1 MEKYRLNILLVEDDE
16 DDHLIV
22 RNLLSQIEGW
32 AFDLEWARTYD
43 AALEA
48 LARRAYD
55 VCLVDYRLN
64 GHSGLDLLRWV
75 SMKGKAEASG
85 GGCHP
90 PMILLTGYGNP
101 KLDLAAMKAG
111 AADYLIKG
119 QIDATMLERSIR
131 YAVERARNLRMLQE
145 AQRHLIQSEKMVS
158 LGHLSAGI
166 AHEIKNPLGFVMS
179 NLGTLA
185 EYVGAFKRLLKA
197 YETLAEAARAGDAA
211 AVRKTLD
218 RVEEVR
224 CEEDLPYIAEEVDHL
239 LSESSEG
246 THRIMEI
253 IQALKNF
260 VRPDRSE
267 LKMADIN
274 RGIEE
279 ALKIV
284 GNELKYKCR
293 VHKRLGKLPP
303 IRCYP
308 NRLNQVFI
316 NLLVN
321 AAQAIPEQGE
331 VAIRTEATDT
341 HVVIRVSD
349 TGQGIPE
356 EIQDHIFE
364 PFFTTKEPGQG
375 TGLGLAISYGI
386 VQAHK
391 GSIEVRSQEGE
402 GTEFTIQI
410 PNNLEEGIED

>member
-22 RNLLSQIEGW
+22 QNLLSQIEGW

-43 AALEA
+43 AALKA
-48 LARRAYD
+48 LARRSYD
-55 VCLVDYRLN
+55 ICLVDYRLN
-64 GHSGLDLLRWV
+64 GHSGLDLLLWV
-75 SMKGKAEASG
+75 SAEERAEASG
-85 GGCHP
+85 GRRYP

-101 KLDLAAMKAG
+101 KLDMAAMKAG

-119 QIDATMLERSIR
+119 KIDATMLERSIR

-158 LGHLSAGI
+158 LGQLSAGI

-185 EYVGAFKRLLKA
+185 EYVGVFKRLLKA
-197 YETLAEAARAGDAA
+197 YETLAGAAQAGDAA
-211 AVRKTLD
+211 TARETLK
-218 RVEEVR
+218 RVEEMR
-224 CEEDLPYIAEEVDHL
+224 CEEDLPYIVEEVDHL
-239 LSESSEG
+239 LSESCEG
-246 THRIMEI
+246 TRRIMEI
-253 IQALKNF
+253 VQALKNF
-260 VRPDRSE
+260 VTPDRSE
-267 LKMADIN
+267 MKMADIN
-274 RGIEE
+274 ERVEE

-331 VAIRTEATDT
+331 IRIQTEATDT

-356 EIQDHIFE
+356 EIQGRIFE

-386 VQAHK
+386 VQAHR
-391 GSIEVRSQEGE
+391 GSIEVRSKEGE
-402 GTEFTIQI
+402 GTEFIIQI
-410 PNNLEEGIED
+410 PNHLEKDMED

>member
-22 RNLLSQIEGW
+22 QNLLSQIEGW

-43 AALEA
+43 AALKA
-48 LARRAYD
+48 LARRSYD
-55 VCLVDYRLN
+55 ICLVDYRLN
-64 GHSGLDLLRWV
+64 GHSGLDLLLWV
-75 SMKGKAEASG
+75 SAEERAEASG
-85 GGCHP
+85 GRRYP

-101 KLDLAAMKAG
+101 KLDMAAMKAG

-119 QIDATMLERSIR
+119 KIDATMLERSIR

-158 LGHLSAGI
+158 LGQLSAGI

-185 EYVGAFKRLLKA
+185 EYVGVFKRLLKA
-197 YETLAEAARAGDAA
+197 YETLAGAAQAGDAA
-211 AVRKTLD
+211 AARETLK
-218 RVEEVR
+218 RVEEMR
-224 CEEDLPYIAEEVDHL
+224 CEEDLPYIVEEVDHL
-239 LSESSEG
+239 LSESCEG
-246 THRIMEI
+246 TRRIMEI
-253 IQALKNF
+253 VQALKNF
-260 VRPDRSE
+260 VTPDRSE
-267 LKMADIN
+267 MKMADIN
-274 RGIEE
+274 ERVEE

-331 VAIRTEATDT
+331 IRIQTEATDT

-356 EIQDHIFE
+356 EIQGRIFE

-386 VQAHK
+386 VQAHR
-391 GSIEVRSQEGE
+391 GSIEVRSKEGE
-402 GTEFTIQI
+402 GTEFIIQI
-410 PNNLEEGIED
+410 PNHLEKDMED